1 MATVWTYVGSFLRSI
16 GQIFIVV
23 KPKYWKM
30 ILPSGHTTFTANLPT
45 YLGRGTNCSS
55 GKSNHIRS
63 KISVGDHLFL
73 NAAWVDDDG
82 DNDSANC
89 QKLFYFFL
97 FFKPAISGLFFFY
110 FRLFN
115 TIQLT
120 VDNKCSIKFCRCLES
135 NRGPLIPEAT
145 ALPTEPQPLPKK
157 LLLFVWGSNNN
168 TGQCKQCFYA
178 SISTTLK
185 EYNTSCC
192 YLLKR
197 IKSFSEES
205 FLKWN

>member
-1 MATVWTYVGSFLRSI
+1 MVPTTYLLELLLKDHLPSPPVWPDFATLAKFYKHLAILLGAVSIWLHFELTLAVFIRSI

-45 YLGRGTNCSS
+45 YLPRGTNCSS

-120 VDNKCSIKFCRCLES
+120 VNKCSIKICRCLDS
-135 NRGPLIPEAT
+135 NRRPLISEAT
-145 ALPTEPQPLPKK
+145 ALPTELQPLPI
-157 LLLFVWGSNNN
+157 F
-168 TGQCKQCFYA
+168 
-178 SISTTLK
+178 
-185 EYNTSCC
+185 SCC
-192 YLLKR
+192 CAL
-197 IKSFSEES
+197 
-205 FLKWN
+205 